1 MEGDLNKLALL
12 LRKGVYPYEYIDSWE
27 KYNETSKTTKEAY
40 DSELNKEGISYAD
53 YANAQKYGKYLK

>member
-1 MEGDLNKLALL
+1 ML